1 MCISKDYY
9 AVCQEMKDLQE
20 KLSSLSAKKAEIEQK
35 LIEKLG
41 DRESFTYQHVKIT
54 KTVKSSLACPDTKDP
69 GRKIL
74 EDWLEEKSLKR
85 YCVNPGI
92 YGPKVTALLK
102 SKTISEDLKNEL
114 KGFLITNVN
123 VSFSYEIVP

>member
-9 AVCQEMKDLQE
+9 EVCQELKDLQE
-20 KLSSLSAKKAEIEQK
+20 KMASLSTKKAEIEQE
-35 LIEKLG
+35 LIKKLG
-41 DRESFTYQHVKIT
+41 DRDTFTYQHVKIT

-74 EDWLEEKSLKR
+74 EDWLAEKGLKK
-85 YCVNPGI
+85 YCVNQGI

-102 SKTISEDLKNEL
+102 SKTVPEDLKNEL
-114 KGFLITNVN
+114 KGFLITNVST
-123 VSFSYEIVP
+123 SFSYEIVP